1 MFSRKYPLIKK
12 TSANYGKI
20 ELEDVNVSFD
30 EKNIIL
36 KDKSFLQKLLATR
49 KLQNY

>member
-20 ELEDVNVSFD
+20 ELEDVVKRLKKYAN
-30 EKNIIL
+30 EKIKKTGKASTKKKN
-36 KDKSFLQKLLATR
+36 
-49 KLQNY
+49 